1 MFSRASPML
10 YSSGG
15 SMAARRCR
23 EHAPVRYL
31 PGLHAIG
38 RVLKRRRPPS
48 QRLLD
53 LLPLG
58 FGLYADGVLAMP
70 SGLPFVGF

>member
-1 MFSRASPML
+1 ML
-10 YSSGG
+10 YFSAG

-23 EHAPVRYL
+23 ELASVHYL

-38 RVLKRRRPPS
+38 RVLKRRRPAP

-53 LLPLG
+53 LLSLG
-58 FGLYADGVLAMP
+58 FGAHADGVLAMS